1 LGGAIEGE
9 YLDNLY
15 NKIELIEKKYIHY
28 FCPILQGGI
37 DEQTQSAPA
46 SKPIEKL
53 VQTKYKR
60 QIDYLVDQIMNG
72 GSQDMPMVTKD
83 HRMVT
88 KHSENID
95 IDSLRNSA
103 CFSFSSSKTQEDP
116 DKCLKN
122 EDELCGFGDTIFI
135 LATGEKDKTQVRKP
149 YTVASK
155 AFVES
160 QNRHGEEFDSLS
172 LDDGDA

>member
-1 LGGAIEGE
+1 M
-9 YLDNLY
+9 DNLY

>member
-1 LGGAIEGE
+1 
-9 YLDNLY
+9 LDNLY